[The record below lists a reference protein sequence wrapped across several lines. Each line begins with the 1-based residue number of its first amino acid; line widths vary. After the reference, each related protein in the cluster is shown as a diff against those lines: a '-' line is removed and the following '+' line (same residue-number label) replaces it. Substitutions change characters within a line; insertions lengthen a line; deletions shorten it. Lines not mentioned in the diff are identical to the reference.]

1 MKHKLQ
7 RQQPTPFAIANI
19 RQYIQITTKHKP
31 HAQKTSRGNMN
42 PNPLAD
48 REKALENQWI
58 RDKEQV
64 PKSSAPLIPLPRSS
78 LSPLVHIAP
87 DYQ

>member
-1 MKHKLQ
+1 
-7 RQQPTPFAIANI
+7 
-19 RQYIQITTKHKP
+19 
-31 HAQKTSRGNMN
+31 MN